1 MHMVEVVLSLI
12 AAIFHLLPVAP
23 ARSPDLLLPDD
34 VLDVQIILVLDEE
47 IGDVV
52 TEFGIILTR
61 VINHDVDGLARVVV
75 GLVADDRRVA
85 ATAVAL
91 ALGELCA
98 HGAVDVPRRVSQT
111 LLDLRPALAFLV
123 RDLPVTTRSVALG
136 VTRARIRLSRLRRLR
151 GTADD
156 LSAVGLEELV

>member
-1 MHMVEVVLSLI
+1 
-12 AAIFHLLPVAP
+12 
-23 ARSPDLLLPDD
+23 
-34 VLDVQIILVLDEE
+34 
-47 IGDVV
+47 
-52 TEFGIILTR
+52 FGIILTR

-91 ALGELCA
+91 DIGELCA
-98 HGAVDVPRRVSQT
+98 HGAVDVRRRVSQT

-156 LSAVGLEELV
+156 LSAVGLEELVRVSGVVFTSRTCEVSGAQFEVQVRSG